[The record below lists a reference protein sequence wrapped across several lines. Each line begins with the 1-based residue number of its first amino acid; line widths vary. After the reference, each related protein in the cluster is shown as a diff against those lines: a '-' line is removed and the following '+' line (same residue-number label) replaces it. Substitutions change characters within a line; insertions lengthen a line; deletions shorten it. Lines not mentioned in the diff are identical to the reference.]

1 MEPSS
6 RCGWGRCDPWHSDP
20 CGEFESLTVERVN
33 AFPSWNWSP
42 VRRCADIKPWA
53 TRLQTRSIAAESTIT
68 GESRPCP
75 ISPDPEHLV
84 DSPPRLKYNR
94 SVLFAL
100 AQRCW
105 ERLRGVDSRC
115 VWDAGYGD
123 VTKGA
128 SPRCSERDQL
138 KEDKL

>member
-1 MEPSS
+1 MPGRWPYTAQFCLPSS
-6 RCGWGRCDPWHSDP
+6 IVGR
-20 CGEFESLTVERVN
+20 VK
-33 AFPSWNWSP
+33 AFSSWNRPP
-42 VRRCADIKPWA
+42 VRRCANIKPRA

-75 ISPDPEHLV
+75 ISPDLEHLV
-84 DSPPRLKYNR
+84 DSPHRLKYNR
-94 SVLFAL
+94 SILFAL

-128 SPRCSERDQL
+128 SPRCSEGDQL